1 MARRGGVAREASS
14 SSDIQQELKAAF
26 SLFSEGKEKLDSA
39 TLDKTLKKFGVKGDA
54 KAMIKEADVNNEGAI
69 DFLSFSAMM
78 AKKMANSDSEQEI
91 REAFQ
96 KFDWR
101 KSGDINAKE
110 ISDALTNL
118 GSKPLTTRE
127 LQEFL
132 GVCEKEGGV
141 VKYNEFITQMFG
153 SKAQN

>member
-1 MARRGGVAREASS
+1 MARRGVARESS
-14 SSDIQQELKAAF
+14 ASSDIQQELKAAF

-39 TLDKTLKKFGVKGDA
+39 QLDKTLKKFGVKGDA
-54 KAMIKEADVNNEGAI
+54 KAMIKEADTNNEGSI

-78 AKKMANSDSEQEI
+78 AKKMASSDSEEEI
-91 REAFQ
+91 RDAFQ

-101 KSGDINAKE
+101 KSGEINSKE
-110 ISDALTNL
+110 ITEALTNL
-118 GSKPLTTRE
+118 GKPLTTRE

-132 GVCEKEGGV
+132 SVCEKEGGV

-153 SKAQN
+153 AKAQQ